1 LGWKYLSATKFSTK
15 VSMALFLRCSAE
27 KNMKAAVFH
36 KIGDISVDTVPDP
49 TIEAEDDIIIQIT
62 STAICGSDLHI
73 YDGFVPQLRDEV
85 LGHEFMGN
93 VVETGPAVT
102 KVKKGERVVVPFT
115 IACGQCFFCA
125 QGFHPN
131 CEHTNP
137 QMYGPEGDLMK
148 GKGGGMFGYTD
159 MYGGYNGG
167 QAEYVRVPKANAGPL
182 IIPDDFSDEQVL
194 FLTDIFP
201 TGWSAVKWGKVKPG
215 DSVVIF
221 GSGPV
226 GLMAQKAAWL
236 HGAERVI
243 AVDPL
248 DYRLEKARSVNNVD
262 TINANDENLM
272 EKIRSMTNGRGAD
285 VAIDAVGME
294 AHRTAFEKVKTV
306 INVEKGTDK
315 VIVMCTEAVRRSGII
330 SVVGVYA
337 SPYDNFPIHRIFD
350 KGLIM
355 QFGQAQTH
363 LYIDEC
369 FKAVRDGKVTLDDI
383 ITHKLPLREAS
394 AAYDMFKK
402 KTDDCVKVVLKPGMA

>member
-1 LGWKYLSATKFSTK
+1 
-15 VSMALFLRCSAE
+15 
-27 KNMKAAVFH
+27 MKAAVFH
-36 KIGDISVDTVPDP
+36 KIGDISVDNVADP
-49 TIEAEDDIIIQIT
+49 KIEQPDDIILRVT

-85 LGHEFMGN
+85 LGHEFMGI
-93 VVETGPAVT
+93 VEEVGPAVT
-102 KVKKGERVVVPFT
+102 KLKKGDRVVVPFT
-115 IACGQCFFCA
+115 IACGQCFFCQ
-125 QGFHPN
+125 QGYHPS

-137 QMYGPEGDLMK
+137 EFYGPQGDLLK

-167 QAEYVRVPKANAGPL
+167 QAEYVRVPHANVGPK
-182 IIPDDFSDEQVL
+182 IIPDGLDDDQVL

-226 GLMAQKAAWL
+226 GLMAQKAAWVN
-236 HGAERVI
+236 GAERVI

-248 DYRLEKARSVNNVD
+248 QYRRDKAQSVNNVEVLD
-262 TINANDENLM
+262 SNDDDLR
-272 EKIRSMTNGRGAD
+272 EKIYSMTNGRGAD

-294 AHRTAFEKVKTV
+294 ASRSFLEKAKAVF
-306 INVEKGTDK
+306 NAEKGTAK
-315 VIVMCTEAVRRSGII
+315 VIEMCTEAVRRNGIV

-350 KGLIM
+350 KGLTM

-363 LYIDEC
+363 VYIDQC
-369 FKAVRDGKVTLDDI
+369 FELVRSGKVTLNDI
-383 ITHKLPLREAS
+383 ISHRLPLSKAS
-394 AAYDMFKK
+394 EAYDMFKN
-402 KTDDCVKVVLKPGMA
+402 KTDDCVKVVLKPGLDK

>member
-1 LGWKYLSATKFSTK
+1 
-15 VSMALFLRCSAE
+15 
-27 KNMKAAVFH
+27 MKAAVFH
-36 KIGDISVDTVPDP
+36 KIGDISVDNVEDP
-49 TIEAEDDIIIQIT
+49 KIEEQDDIILKVT

-73 YDGFVPQLRDEV
+73 YNGHVPQLRDQV
-85 LGHEFMGN
+85 LGHEFMGI
-93 VVETGPAVT
+93 VEETGRQVT
-102 KVKKGERVVVPFT
+102 RVKKGDRVVVPFT

-137 QMYGPEGDLMK
+137 KMYGPEGDLLK

-159 MYGGYNGG
+159 LYGGYNGG
-167 QAEYVRVPKANAGPL
+167 QAEYVRVPKANAGPK
-182 IIPDDFSDEQVL
+182 IIPEGLTDDQVL

-201 TGWSAVKWGKVKPG
+201 TGWSAVKWGKVKQG

-236 HGAERVI
+236 HGAKRVI

-248 DYRLEKARSVNNVD
+248 EYRLEKARTVNKVE
-262 TINANDENLM
+262 TINADDDDLM
-272 EKIRSMTNGRGAD
+272 EKIREMTNGRGAD

-294 AHRTAFEKVKTV
+294 PDRTFLEKAKAVL
-306 INVEKGTDK
+306 NVEKGSMK
-315 VIVMCTEAVRRSGII
+315 VIELCTEAVRRAGIV

-363 LYIDEC
+363 VYIDQC
-369 FKAVRDGKVTLDDI
+369 FEMVRTGKVVLDDI
-383 ITHKLPLREAS
+383 ITHKLPLTQASEAYS
-394 AAYDMFKK
+394 MFSNR
-402 KTDDCVKVVLKPGMA
+402 TDDCVKVVMKPEMSG